1 MPDVAEPD
9 LIGDDQP
16 EVYDLI
22 CVGTGLGETMLA
34 ACVPPSRL
42 PASAPR
48 VSPLLPSPPSFPP
61 AVPHALTP
69 LSPPPPSPP
78 ILHPQVRGEGG

>member
-34 ACVPPSRL
+34 ACVPPRASPPRH
-42 PASAPR
+42 PPRVASAP
-48 VSPLLPSPPSFPP
+48 VASFLPTRRPSRAHPF
-61 AVPHALTP
+61 L
-69 LSPPPPSPP
+69 PPSPP

>member
-48 VSPLLPSPPSFPP
+48 VSPVLPSPPSFPP
-61 AVPHALTP
+61 PSLTLTP
-69 LSPPPPSPP
+69 FLPPSPP
-78 ILHPQVRGEGG
+78 ILHPRVRGEGG